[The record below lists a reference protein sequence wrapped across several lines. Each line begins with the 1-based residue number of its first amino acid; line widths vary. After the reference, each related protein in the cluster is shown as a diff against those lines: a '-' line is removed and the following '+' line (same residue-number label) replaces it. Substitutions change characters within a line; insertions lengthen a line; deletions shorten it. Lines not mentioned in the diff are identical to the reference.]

1 MPPRLLLLCW
11 LLRSLW
17 LTVEGGRYD
26 PAGMLHRRGGRA
38 ALGVSVSG
46 SCWRSVGEVSR
57 SLWSSHVA
65 AQFSPKRQAPPCG
78 RSSPTARAFRSS
90 DERRPRLRNEAD
102 VVVAPSRAWDVRR
115 SIGRWAGLTIKG
127 RRTVMAKTTRAS
139 TKNGTATT
147 TQAPGAAA
155 TTTRK
160 ASYRG
165 AAPVG
170 SRACR
175 ARQGGTC

>member
-1 MPPRLLLLCW
+1 MLA
-11 LLRSLW
+11 
-17 LTVEGGRYD
+17 TQEFVANGGGR
-26 PAGMLHRRGGRA
+26 PLRPRWNAASPGGRA

-139 TKNGTATT
+139 TKNRTATT

-160 ASYRG
+160 ASYR